1 MASIAATHEQG
12 ISPGSIPLAD
22 AFVPASIFAPE
33 QGGCG
38 DDDGDECFED
48 GDMMNGEPEDRG
60 VDFTNKVKLGPVYYG
75 AAKRKLAVHGDEWI
89 EQIMFLACTYVI
101 TKHCTLPHTEHTEPS

>member
-1 MASIAATHEQG
+1 MYVCLVASRHYDSSGPVEICLAAFEMASIAATHEQG
-12 ISPGSIPLAD
+12 ISSGSIPLAD

-75 AAKRKLAVHGDEWI
+75 AAKRTLAVHGDE
-89 EQIMFLACTYVI
+89 
-101 TKHCTLPHTEHTEPS
+101 